1 MAVYDASRTWFSEMV
16 ETLRQEW
23 KQEMAWEQVIDL
35 RNCLGSMLNEIRFGR
50 GFERPSV
57 IPIHCGL
64 ISSYTAGLA
73 VYGEINILDKFTVH
87 NRYCIQFCF
96 FAFNGFTL
104 IHCRNLGSRLY
115 SYVFRSQ

>member
-1 MAVYDASRTWFSEMV
+1 MITHTSLIVAVAALTA
-16 ETLRQEW
+16 LR
-23 KQEMAWEQVIDL
+23 I
-35 RNCLGSMLNEIRFGR
+35 

-73 VYGEINILDKFTVH
+73 VYGEINILDKFIVH

-115 SYVFRSQ
+115 TLDRLGYIAFALVH